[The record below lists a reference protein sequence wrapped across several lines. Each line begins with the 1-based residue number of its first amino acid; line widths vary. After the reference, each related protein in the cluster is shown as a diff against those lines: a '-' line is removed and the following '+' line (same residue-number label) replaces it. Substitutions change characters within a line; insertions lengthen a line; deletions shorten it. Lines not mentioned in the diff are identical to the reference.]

1 MAIKRQRIPE
11 GGFTLVET
19 MVAAV
24 VLAAGLLSVLS
35 LFAYSLSTLQLSQE
49 DLIARQKAKEGMES
63 VFGARDSSQITFEQI
78 NNLANGGI
86 FLDDFAPVYDPPGA
100 DGIANTADD
109 ATSAGSELDAIVLP
123 GPDGILGTGDDVRE
137 PLTNFQRRITISPVF
152 SAGKLNTN
160 LRLVTVTVKYT
171 VPQVG
176 SKQYQVTAY
185 ISRFR

>member
-1 MAIKRQRIPE
+1 
-11 GGFTLVET
+11 

-49 DLIARQKAKEGMES
+49 DLIARQKAKDGMES

-86 FLDDFAPVYDPPGA
+86 FLDDFAPIYDPPGA

-109 ATSAGSELDAIVLP
+109 GTSAGSQLDAIVLP
-123 GPDGILGTGDDVRE
+123 GWHPW
-137 PLTNFQRRITISPVF
+137 NRR
-152 SAGKLNTN
+152 
-160 LRLVTVTVKYT
+160 
-171 VPQVG
+171 
-176 SKQYQVTAY
+176 
-185 ISRFR
+185 

>member
-1 MAIKRQRIPE
+1 MP
-11 GGFTLVET
+11 
-19 MVAAV
+19 
-24 VLAAGLLSVLS
+24 LS
-35 LFAYSLSTLQLSQE
+35 F
-49 DLIARQKAKEGMES
+49 
-63 VFGARDSSQITFEQI
+63 
-78 NNLANGGI
+78 
-86 FLDDFAPVYDPPGA
+86 
-100 DGIANTADD
+100 
-109 ATSAGSELDAIVLP
+109 
-123 GPDGILGTGDDVRE
+123 PDGILGTGDDVRE